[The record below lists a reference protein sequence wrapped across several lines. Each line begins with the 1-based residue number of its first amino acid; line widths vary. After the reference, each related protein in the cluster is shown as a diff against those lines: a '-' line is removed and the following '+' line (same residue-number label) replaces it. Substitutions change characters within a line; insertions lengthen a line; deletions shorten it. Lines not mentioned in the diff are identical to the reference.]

1 MKKHLS
7 RIFFLAM
14 TSVMSLVSCTQEERG
29 PVQEKDDFA
38 VPTIEEQILAVEAT
52 KADLEQ
58 ISKGLEVEDTSLDAV
73 IISLHS
79 HIVSLEDNTDAFEG
93 TLATFALQ
101 KKVAMEL
108 PESYDEVAESVS
120 AWLGDNFSEYFA
132 VAQVC
137 ARLDLLE
144 ENLDGQKTSVD
155 RYASRLE
162 PDELSELSTMLDENL
177 SEFVELDTDF
187 VALEGELEDAYNQAF
202 ETALTNGGNY
212 RLTKLQAVNKSAA
225 VQLRSVDNSLSG
237 LIARVAECETQIAEI
252 KARLDDIE
260 ADVEELKEL
269 LDQIQSIT
277 FVSEF
282 SEEYAVANYTMASED
297 TNSDGM
303 RDRTPEGEVELN
315 FLVRPAKAAS
325 ALATS
330 SLWNNAVKVKGYYAQ
345 KFQLYAMDYDFID
358 FNITDITA
366 DASTGAVKVKVEN
379 NFENSLDDMS
389 KNFYFRNIGAKLA
402 LSVTNGKT
410 DMTSRFV
417 EIVPRDASGTVYV
430 ESMTLSH
437 TSYTLKKGDTGRI
450 SVNILPEN
458 ATYKTVKW
466 VSASSNRIVKV
477 DANGNIEGI
486 AAGDDLIT
494 VTADGVDEYGRTFT
508 AECRVKVEEAITTVV
523 PAYVEIGKTVELELD
538 YNPNLVTVSSIKWEI
553 PQYKNGEV
561 GGDLNKH
568 IAAVTL
574 DGANLTGEAET
585 FDEDS
590 NEYEYVYIKC
600 TIQTSSDEI
609 IRIDS
614 TRVAPVQPTLA
625 KLDNYADNV
634 KNITLRMGEGTELT
648 ATMYPADVDASLFKM
663 QYWSYSSYVSVNID
677 NGYCV
682 ANYPTETGSPA
693 AVAIRIVPSGDNYFI
708 GKSQLERIMYITVNP
723 YWVTGI
729 SFRKD
734 GEAVAD
740 GGTIELEAGYSTT
753 LEAVFTSDV
762 AGKTPNFQDLTWTSD
777 NPLITVDE
785 NGKITAD
792 AGAAGQSATIIATT
806 AHEYS
811 VPSGSAPVSASIT
824 VNVTSGE
831 TVNIGDYLYSN
842 GKFSPSLNAYSG
854 ASILGVVISKDNPR
868 STDTKLPAGCTHGL
882 VMALDEGSGTWWSSY
897 TNDAPYNLY
906 RYYENNNTEGYVDP
920 TGVYYSGGYYRDRNG
935 LKCYGYNNTLLFN
948 SFMTLQTKVTSEIM
962 NALKAKNTE
971 SMTDMLSSIGV
982 SEWYLPSIHELY
994 LIYQAYANNSIGTK
1008 LTQANGTGLSNE
1020 LYWSVSELD
1029 GQYNNYAAVMNPTT
1043 GAMQSGNG
1051 SSNNK
1056 SSTTHKIR
1064 YILAF

>member
-14 TSVMSLVSCTQEERG
+14 TSVMSLVSCTQEEMG

-38 VPTIEEQILAVEAT
+38 VPSIEEQILAVEAT

-79 HIVSLEDNTDAFEG
+79 HIVSLEDNTDAFEA

-212 RLTKLQAVNKSAA
+212 RLTKLQAVNRSAA

-282 SEEYAVANYTMASED
+282 SEEYAVANYIMASED
-297 TNSDGM
+297 ANSDGM
-303 RDRTPEGEVELN
+303 RDRTPTGEVELN

-330 SLWNNAVKVKGYYAQ
+330 SLWGSAVTVKGYYAQ

-366 DASTGAVKVKVEN
+366 DASTGAVKVKVQN
-379 NFENSLDDMS
+379 NFDNSLDDMS

-466 VSASSNRIVKV
+466 VSASGNRTVEV

-508 AECRVKVEEAITTVV
+508 AECSVKVEEAITVVV
-523 PAYVEIGKTVELELD
+523 PSYVEIGQTVELELD
-538 YNPNLVTVSSIKWEI
+538 YNPNVVTVSSATWELS
-553 PQYKNGEV
+553 YENDNGY
-561 GGDLNKH
+561 LT
-568 IAAVTL
+568 I
-574 DGANLTGEAET
+574 DGSNLTGKMESY
-585 FDEDS
+585 DEDK
-590 NEYEYVYIKC
+590 NEYKEIELTC
-600 TIQTSSDEI
+600 TIQTSSDQI
-609 IRIDS
+609 VRKAGIK
-614 TRVAPVQPTLA
+614 VVPVQPTFA
-625 KLDNYADNV
+625 KLINYDDAT
-634 KNITLRMGEGTELT
+634 KSLALRMGDQADLS
-648 ATMYPADVDASLFKM
+648 ATMLPANVDQSLFKL
-663 QYWSYSSYVSVNID
+663 QWRHYRSEVTFSGLDSPYAVAHYPTGAGDPAAIGVNI
-677 NGYCV
+677 
-682 ANYPTETGSPA
+682 
-693 AVAIRIVPSGDNYFI
+693 VPVNDNYFVN
-708 GKSQLERIMYITVNP
+708 KSELQRILYVTVTP

-729 SFRKD
+729 SFLKD
-734 GEAVAD
+734 GDAVAS
-740 GGTIELEAGYSTT
+740 GGTIELEAGYSAT
-753 LEAVFTSDV
+753 LVPVFTSDV
-762 AGKTPNFQDLTWTSD
+762 AGKEPNYRDLTWNSD
-777 NPLITVDE
+777 NSLITVDE
-785 NGKITAD
+785 NGKITAA
-792 AGAAGQSATIIATT
+792 AGAAGKSATITATT

-811 VPSGSAPVSASIT
+811 VPSGSAPVTASIT

-831 TVNIGDYLYSN
+831 TVNIGDYLYNN
-842 GKFSPSLNAYSG
+842 GKFSPNLNAYSG

-882 VMALDEGSGTWWSSY
+882 VMALDEGSGKWWSGVA
-897 TNDAPYNLY
+897 NDAPYSVY
-906 RYYENNNTEGYVDP
+906 KYYENNNTEGYADP
-920 TGVYYSGGYYRDRNG
+920 TGLYYGGGGYYRDGNG
-935 LKCYGYNNTLLFN
+935 LRCYGYNNTLLFN
-948 SFMTLQTKVTSEIM
+948 SFMTLQTEVTSEIM
-962 NALKAKNTE
+962 TALKAKNTP
-971 SMTDMLSSIGV
+971 SMKTMLSSIGV

-994 LIYQAYANNSIGTK
+994 LIYQAYANNGIGTK
-1008 LTQANGTGLSNE
+1008 LTQAGGTGLSNE
-1020 LYWSVSELD
+1020 YYWAVSEIS
-1029 GQYNNYAAVMNPTT
+1029 GNYNTPGPTMNPTT
-1043 GAMQSGNG
+1043 GAIPSTAL
-1051 SSNNK
+1051 NK
-1056 SSTTHKIR
+1056 TTSHKIR